1 MNTLSNIHIYM
12 VYNAH
17 AAHMY
22 DVQVYNMR
30 VLCTQ
35 YTTRQEPQASQ
46 CIPSTHHHLLT
57 DFSHH
62 YHTIDL
68 LQTDSDLGSK
78 CFLFFP
84 SFPLKSLQNKSPQ
97 ELIALHIEMDPTIP

>member
-1 MNTLSNIHIYM
+1 MYM
-12 VYNAH
+12 CIVYT
-17 AAHMY
+17 
-22 DVQVYNMR
+22 V
-30 VLCTQ
+30 
-35 YTTRQEPQASQ
+35 YTTRQVPQASQ

-68 LQTDSDLGSK
+68 LQMDSDLGSK

-84 SFPLKSLQNKSPQ
+84 SFPLKSLQNKSLQ